1 MSASLYGFWP
11 GTRSRTRTAKCSW
24 TWTARGYLRTLKRQY
39 ATATWKRTYGHHPL
53 MGFADHG
60 SGCTGEPVAALLRPG
75 NAGSNPAAD
84 HITAT
89 RLALAQLPRQRR
101 RGRSTLIRTDSAG
114 GTHEFVAW
122 LAQRGKWLSYSV
134 GMTITEQIHQ
144 AVVKVPDSAWRRPSN
159 RAGRSATALGPP
171 SSAATFSRADCRG
184 FG

>member
-1 MSASLYGFWP
+1 
-11 GTRSRTRTAKCSW
+11 
-24 TWTARGYLRTLKRQY
+24 
-39 ATATWKRTYGHHPL
+39 

-171 SSAATFSRADCRG
+171 SSAATSSRADCRG